1 MYTCLTI
8 GLLTML
14 AREELLLIVYFIVVI
29 LLLTTFGIVFFI
41 TFQRRKNNLLKE
53 KYEAEKRF
61 EEELTQSKLEIQ
73 EQTLKNV
80 GWELHD
86 NIGQLLSV
94 ANMQLNILSRSID
107 EPSQRSLGEIK
118 EIVANSLQE
127 VRSLSKSLNNE
138 VINYSGLEA
147 SVKNELARFERL
159 NIIQPE
165 FSSNGESFEIPQKDA
180 IILFRILQEF
190 FSNVIKHS
198 KADKLEVNFE
208 YTPSQLNIFV
218 ADNGLGFDTR
228 SVQKSSGLLNMESR
242 ATLINSAFS
251 LKSVESE
258 GTSLSL
264 SYPNQIQ

>member
-1 MYTCLTI
+1 
-8 GLLTML
+8 ML

-41 TFQRRKNNLLKE
+41 TFQRRKNNFLKE

-94 ANMQLNILSRSID
+94 ANMQLNILSGSIEESSRRSVAD
-107 EPSQRSLGEIK
+107 IK

-138 VINYSGLEA
+138 VINYSGLEV

-159 NIIQPE
+159 NILTPE
-165 FSSNGESFEIPQKDA
+165 FNISGETYEIPQKDA

-198 KADKLEVNFE
+198 KADKLEISFE
-208 YTPSQLNIFV
+208 YTPTVLNILV
-218 ADNGLGFDTR
+218 ADNGQGFDLEN
-228 SVQKSSGLLNMESR
+228 VQKSSGLLNMESR
-242 ATLINSAFS
+242 AALINTTFA
-251 LKSVESE
+251 LKSQESE
-258 GTSLSL
+258 GTYLSL
-264 SYPNQIQ
+264 NYPNNHR

>member
-1 MYTCLTI
+1 
-8 GLLTML
+8 ML

-41 TFQRRKNNLLKE
+41 TFQRRKNNLLRE

-94 ANMQLNILSRSID
+94 ANMQLNILSRSI
-107 EPSQRSLGEIK
+107 EESSRRSVGEIK
-118 EIVANSLQE
+118 DIVANSLQE

-138 VINYSGLEA
+138 VINYSGLEE

-159 NIIQPE
+159 NILKPE
-165 FSSNGESFEIPQKDA
+165 FLTTGESFEIPQKDA

-198 KADKLEVNFE
+198 KAGKMEVSFE
-208 YTPSQLNIFV
+208 YTPAALDIFV
-218 ADNGLGFDTR
+218 TENGNGFDLQN
-228 SVQKSSGLLNMESR
+228 VKKSSGLLNMESR
-242 ATLINSAFS
+242 AALINTTFT
-251 LKSVESE
+251 LKSEIGQ
-258 GTSLSL
+258 GTSLYL
-264 SYPNQIQ
+264 SYPNNSR

>member
-1 MYTCLTI
+1 
-8 GLLTML
+8 ML

-94 ANMQLNILSRSID
+94 ANMQLNILSRSI
-107 EPSQRSLGEIK
+107 EESSRRSVVEIK
-118 EIVANSLQE
+118 DIVANSLQE

-165 FSSNGESFEIPQKDA
+165 FHISGEGFDVPQKDA

-198 KADKLEVNFE
+198 KADKLEVHFE
-208 YTPSQLNIFV
+208 YTPSQLNILMR
-218 ADNGLGFDTR
+218 DNGLGFNPQ
-228 SVQKSSGLLNMESR
+228 SIQKSSGLLNMQSR
-242 ATLINSAFS
+242 ALLINTTFT
-251 LKSVESE
+251 LKSKENK

-264 SYPNQIQ
+264 SYPNNFQKNE

>member
-1 MYTCLTI
+1 
-8 GLLTML
+8 ML

-53 KYEAEKRF
+53 KYEAEKRI

-94 ANMQLNILSRSID
+94 ANMQLNILSRSI
-107 EPSQRSLGEIK
+107 EESSRRSVSDIK

-159 NIIQPE
+159 NILKPE
-165 FSSNGESFEIPQKDA
+165 FNTSGESFDIPQKDA

-198 KADKLEVNFE
+198 KAEKLDVNFE
-208 YTPSQLNIFV
+208 YTPTALNISV
-218 ADNGLGFDTR
+218 TDNGNGFDLQN
-228 SVQKSSGLLNMESR
+228 VQKSSGLLNMESR
-242 ATLINSAFS
+242 AALINTAFTI
-251 LKSVESE
+251 KSELSE
-258 GTSLSL
+258 GTYLSL
-264 SYPNQIQ
+264 SYPNNSR